1 MNEILSGVLKTL
13 APTVATALLGPLGGV
28 AVAAIGKIIGVSDA
42 SVASVTQAFQE
53 GKISPDQISEIKKL
67 ELQYQNDEK
76 EREFKYVDLVFK
88 DRADARKANVEGGTQ
103 VLVFWMSVVLLVICL
118 GTEIAVLFLGYPS
131 DIPEIIVGRVLG
143 LLDATALLVLN
154 YTYGSTQS
162 SRGKDVLLANSTP
175 TK

>member
-88 DRADARKANVEGGTQ
+88 DVADARLMQRETKSI
-103 VLVFWMSVVLLVICL
+103 M
-118 GTEIAVLFLGYPS
+118 P
-131 DIPEIIVGRVLG
+131 
-143 LLDATALLVLN
+143 ALLTVVVTLGFFGILGWMM
-154 YTYGSTQS
+154 YDDTVKDSPPLLIMLGQLSAAWASCVAFWVGSTRES
-162 SRGKDVLLANSTP
+162 ANKNALLANSTP
-175 TK
+175 AK